1 VAVGRTPVAVA
12 VDRHTRHVFVVNQAS
27 NTLSVLDSKT
37 GALLR
42 VVPVGHG
49 PTAVLLSR
57 STGQGWVLN
66 TAGNSISVLSTTGAV
81 RRTVPV
87 GTHPAAAIDD
97 VRTHR
102 VFVANAASGTVSVL
116 DARTEVVLRTVP
128 VGRSPSAV
136 AVNETSNRVFVANS
150 GSGTISV
157 LNATTGAVLRSVA
170 AGKSPTTVAVD
181 VTYGH
186 LFVTNSGSGT
196 ISVLNATT
204 GAVLRTIAVG
214 RTPSAVEV
222 DPTRHRVFVANRG
235 SGTVSVLDARTGKP
249 LRSVAVGKSPIAVVM
264 DRVGDR
270 AFVVNRDSNTISVL
284 DASIGRATPTPTAT
298 RTPTATPTV
307 TPSSNHA
314 ITTVFL
320 LVMENHNWSSIA
332 GSSSAPYI
340 NTTLLPTASHAEQ
353 YYNPPGLHPSLG
365 NYLWLESGQCFTYC
379 GTDNDPSSFP
389 NGLIGPTLHS
399 QLSAAGI
406 SWRGYFEDMT
416 DGTCPMAIPG
426 AVSYTVHH
434 NPFVYYNDVTS
445 NPQCPN
451 LKSYADLSGD
461 LANSTVARYNVIVP
475 DKCDDMHDSCA
486 PYNDPIRQGDTWLQN
501 TVPAILNSPAYKNG
515 GALFITWDEAASGDG
530 PIGMIVLSPYAR
542 GGGYANAVPY
552 THSSTLRT
560 LEEIFG
566 VSPYLGDAANATD
579 LRDLFRTFP

>member
-1 VAVGRTPVAVA
+1 
-12 VDRHTRHVFVVNQAS
+12 
-27 NTLSVLDSKT
+27 
-37 GALLR
+37 
-42 VVPVGHG
+42 
-49 PTAVLLSR
+49 
-57 STGQGWVLN
+57 
-66 TAGNSISVLSTTGAV
+66 
-81 RRTVPV
+81 
-87 GTHPAAAIDD
+87 
-97 VRTHR
+97 
-102 VFVANAASGTVSVL
+102 
-116 DARTEVVLRTVP
+116 

-136 AVNETSNRVFVANS
+136 AVNETSNRIFVANS

-157 LNATTGAVLRSVA
+157 LNATTGAVLHSVA
-170 AGKSPTTVAVD
+170 VGKSPTTVAVD

-186 LFVTNSGSGT
+186 VFVTNTGSGT
-196 ISVLNATT
+196 ISVLNAKT
-204 GAVLRTIAVG
+204 GTVLRTIAVG

-235 SGTVSVLDARTGKP
+235 SGIVSVLDLKTGTL
-249 LRSVAVGKSPIAVVM
+249 LRSVAVGKSPTAVVM

-270 AFVVNRDSNTISVL
+270 AFVVNRDSNTVSVL
-284 DASIGRATPTPTAT
+284 DASIGRATPT
-298 RTPTATPTV
+298 RTPTATPTRTPTV

-314 ITTVFL
+314 IKTVFL
-320 LVMENHNWSSIA
+320 ILMENHNWSSIA
-332 GSSSAPYI
+332 GSPWAPYI
-340 NTTLLPTASHAEQ
+340 NATLLPMASHAEQ

-379 GTDNDPSSFP
+379 GTDNDPSAFP
-389 NGLIGPTLHS
+389 TGLTGPALHS

-406 SWRGYFEDMT
+406 AWRGYFEDMT
-416 DGTCPMAIPG
+416 DGTCPMPM
-426 AVSYTVHH
+426 AVAGSYTVHH
-434 NPFVYYNDVTS
+434 NPLVYYNDVSS

-475 DKCDDMHDSCA
+475 DECDDMHSSCA

-501 TVPAILNSPAYKNG
+501 TVPAILNSQVYKNG

-530 PIGMIVLSPYAR
+530 PIGLIVLSPAAK
-542 GGGYANAVPY
+542 GGGYANAIPY

-579 LRDLFRTFP
+579 LRDLFTSVP